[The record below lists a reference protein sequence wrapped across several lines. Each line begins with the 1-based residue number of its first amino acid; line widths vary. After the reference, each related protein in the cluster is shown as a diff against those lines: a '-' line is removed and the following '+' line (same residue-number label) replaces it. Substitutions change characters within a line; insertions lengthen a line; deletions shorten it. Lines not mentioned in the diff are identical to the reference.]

1 MIKDELDTL
10 FLTFNI
16 FFEARDQSEIG
27 KIAAAY
33 TVINRM
39 NDGKN
44 RWPKTIYGVLDQNKQ
59 FSWHNNMTINFVL
72 DALYGEPVAYLECQ
86 IIAKKVLNGIVDDPT
101 LSIGGAN
108 HYHATWLTKQPKH
121 YVDAEKIDGF
131 QEMVLDEHVFYRL

>member
-1 MIKDELDTL
+1 MIKDELDIL
-10 FLTFNI
+10 FLTCDI
-16 FFEARDQSEIG
+16 FFEARCQSEIG

-33 TVINRM
+33 VVINRI
-39 NDGKN
+39 NDNKN
-44 RWPKTIYGVLDQNKQ
+44 RWPRTIYGVLDQNKQ